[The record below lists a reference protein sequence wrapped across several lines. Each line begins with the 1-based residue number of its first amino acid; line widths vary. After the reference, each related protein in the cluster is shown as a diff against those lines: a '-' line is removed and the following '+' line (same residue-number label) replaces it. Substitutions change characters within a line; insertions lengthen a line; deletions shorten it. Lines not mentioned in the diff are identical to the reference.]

1 MQNAINQNQITGFPD
16 KNILSVREACKF
28 MDISKSY
35 LYKLTHGRVLPYSC
49 PNGKKIYFKKED
61 LEAWMMGNRQASKDE
76 IKQIARNYIFNSK
89 K

>member
-1 MQNAINQNQITGFPD
+1 MQNAIGQNQITGFSD
-16 KNILSVREACKF
+16 KNILSVREACLF
-28 MDISKSY
+28 MDISKSFM
-35 LYKLTHGRVLPYSC
+35 YKLTHGRLLPYSC

-61 LEAWMMGNRQASKDE
+61 LEAWMLGNRQVSKDE